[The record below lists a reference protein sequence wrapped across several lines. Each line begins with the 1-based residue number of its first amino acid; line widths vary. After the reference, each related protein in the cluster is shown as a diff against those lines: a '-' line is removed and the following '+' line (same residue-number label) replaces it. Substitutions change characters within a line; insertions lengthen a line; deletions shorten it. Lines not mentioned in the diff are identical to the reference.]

1 MELRHLRYFVAV
13 AEAAN
18 FTKASARLRVA
29 QPALSR
35 QVRDL
40 EEEIGVD
47 LMRRGPRGVVLTAEG
62 KLFVEEARALLARA
76 DEAIDKVRALARG
89 DYGELNIGYSPSPTV
104 ELLPPAMAAFQKAVP
119 RVKVT
124 LHDLAGDELVDGLK
138 SGTLELAV
146 MVQPSQEQS
155 AGLKFEPLRQYPY
168 CVAMPAAHPFARR
181 KSVSVELLAAE
192 PLVALRRKD
201 YSEFYRILDRVFAPT
216 GLKPRIAVECDS
228 ASSLITGVE
237 VGRGVALVNTIFR
250 QVTGKR
256 LMFRPLTGTN
266 EVQTIG
272 IARAESGDVTPAGEK
287 FCEALRRIA
296 RGDK

>member
-76 DEAIDKVRALARG
+76 EESIDKVRALARG
-89 DYGELNIGYSPSPTV
+89 EYGELNIGYSPSPTV

-256 LMFRPLTGTN
+256 LMYRPLTGTN